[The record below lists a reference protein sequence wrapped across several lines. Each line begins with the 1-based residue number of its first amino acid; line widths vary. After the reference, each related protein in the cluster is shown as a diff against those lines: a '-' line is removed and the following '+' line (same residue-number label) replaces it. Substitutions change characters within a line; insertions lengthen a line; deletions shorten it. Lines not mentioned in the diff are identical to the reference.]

1 MNGFWITL
9 YNNLARSKV
18 VGYLYCC
25 GTTGC
30 KVTKVTT
37 KEELKECP
45 KCKVKI
51 EEEET

>member
-25 GTTGC
+25 GTEDC

-37 KEELKECP
+37 KEELKVCP
-45 KCKVKI
+45 KCGVSTT
-51 EEEET
+51 EED